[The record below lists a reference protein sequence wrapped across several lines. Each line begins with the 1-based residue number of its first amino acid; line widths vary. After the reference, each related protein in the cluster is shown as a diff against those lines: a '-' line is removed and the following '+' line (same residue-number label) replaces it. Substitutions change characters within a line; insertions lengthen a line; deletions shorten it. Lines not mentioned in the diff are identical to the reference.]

1 MHMKKK
7 LELLLVG
14 ACALTLFTACKPDP
28 GLGGTAQIQMT
39 VKHHDELIPGAQ
51 IYILYGSKL
60 SPGTSPS
67 AYDDFITAG
76 VDAKATFGELEK
88 GDYYLFSRGYD
99 SSIQDSV
106 FGGIPISI
114 KKKGEVVVTDVPVT
128 E

>member
-1 MHMKKK
+1 MKY
-7 LELLLVG
+7 
-14 ACALTLFTACKPDP
+14 TLFFGLAAMAAFASCKPDA

-51 IYILYGSKL
+51 IFIQYGSKL
-60 SPGTSPS
+60 SPGASPS
-67 AYDDFITAG
+67 AYDDVVTAG
-76 VDAKATFGELEK
+76 VDAMATFAELEK
-88 GDYYLFSRGYD
+88 GDYYLFGRGYD

-114 KKKGEVVVTDVPVT
+114 KKKGDIVVTDIPVT